1 MRIGELARRTGK
13 SVAALRYYEQVG
25 LLDPSQRTEA
35 GYRDYPPQ
43 TEKRVRFI
51 ASAQERGFS
60 LREIKAVLALSDTG
74 RAPCAGVVRVA
85 YKKVERLD
93 RRIAQLQER
102 RDLLAQAVQ
111 LHERGLLAEAPFCP
125 VLNSIPTEE
134 RGDPRRRQGDMGR
147 IVEVFIAGCPLCDE
161 AVKLVRATA
170 CPNCEVKVYDLRKG
184 CATNECRDLAA
195 RYGVQA
201 VPAVVVDGQIADCCR
216 GGGVTEA
223 GLRAAGVGSG

>member
-25 LLDPSQRTEA
+25 LLAPSQRTEA
-35 GYRDYPPQ
+35 GYRDYPQQ
-43 TEKRVRFI
+43 TEERVRFI
-51 ASAQERGFS
+51 VSAQECGFS

-74 RAPCAGVVRVA
+74 RVPCASVVRVA
-85 YKKVERLD
+85 RKKVERLD

-102 RDLLAQAVQ
+102 RALLAEAVS

-125 VLNSIPTEE
+125 VLNSTPREG
-134 RGDPRRRQGDMGR
+134 RGDPPRRQTDMGR

-170 CPNCEVKVYDLRKG
+170 CPNCEVKVYDLRDG

-195 RYGVQA
+195 RYGVKT
-201 VPAVVVDGQIADCCR
+201 VPTVVVDGRLADCCR

-223 GLRAAGVGSG
+223 GLLAAGVGSA